1 MNIYINFK
9 NNLMQEGEGDP
20 SLPFGQ
26 TMDEKVKREAA
37 NIKVAI
43 RCRPPLE
50 NELKSNNTFEK
61 LVVSQTQ

>member
-1 MNIYINFK
+1 
-9 NNLMQEGEGDP
+9 MQEGEGDP

-50 NELKSNNTFEK
+50 NELKGNNTFEK
-61 LVVSQTQ
+61 LVCSQT